1 MGGAEEHRLEDLR
14 SETQKFGEG
23 EGSGRIP
30 PAATRVYYNGHST
43 GDARAGTGVN
53 PNELDRSGND
63 AATRCSPLEMWLAKS
78 SDPLAW
84 DPWVADWCR
93 P

>member
-1 MGGAEEHRLEDLR
+1 MGGAEEQRLEDLR

-23 EGSGRIP
+23 EGFGRIP
-30 PAATRVYYNGHST
+30 PAATRVFYSGHST

-53 PNELDRSGND
+53 PNELDRSRND
-63 AATRCSPLEMWLAKS
+63 AATRCSPLGMWLAKS

-84 DPWVADWCR
+84 DPWVADWCI